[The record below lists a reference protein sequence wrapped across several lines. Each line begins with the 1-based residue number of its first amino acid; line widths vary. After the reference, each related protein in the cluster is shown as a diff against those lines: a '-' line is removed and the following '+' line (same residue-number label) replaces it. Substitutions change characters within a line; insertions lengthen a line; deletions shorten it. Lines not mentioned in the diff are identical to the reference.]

1 MQWWSRPPRPPAC
14 TSLHSCT
21 GMWSNKIPQPST
33 ARPPTHTHH
42 SLSATTT
49 IMTTAATSPALLP
62 SFATEGPLSPIKENG
77 EGKKLLRWGGGG
89 GGGWSV
95 TLQTEHKER
104 IHARSHTLPEKK
116 EGHTF
121 KCRAAALIYWVKMG
135 RRRRVAE
142 VRQGIFFF
150 F

>member
-1 MQWWSRPPRPPAC
+1 M
-14 TSLHSCT
+14 
-21 GMWSNKIPQPST
+21 
-33 ARPPTHTHH
+33 
-42 SLSATTT
+42 
-49 IMTTAATSPALLP
+49 
-62 SFATEGPLSPIKENG
+62 
-77 EGKKLLRWGGGG
+77 
-89 GGGWSV
+89 V

-150 F
+150 FLFICMNGAAKPHDG